1 MSICKLDSSDCH
13 FKVRSEIIEKKK
25 LKTDSLC
32 MSIAWDWSFKGY
44 SRLGMAEEL
53 ETALKSAK
61 IATKESKAT
70 LAITET
76 CLFHT
81 AEQTVSDYEFKNDQY
96 SGILLF
102 GSSVKLKQHLVYL
115 LN

>member
-1 MSICKLDSSDCH
+1 
-13 FKVRSEIIEKKK
+13 
-25 LKTDSLC
+25 

-61 IATKESKAT
+61 IATKESTAT